1 MLTTP
6 TLVLILTAFSN
17 VAFGAVGPQASF
29 HIGNAIISPDGFSRS
44 CAIFYYYLFI
54 YLLTRNRA
62 VVVNGQSPG
71 PLLSGNKV
79 SCDAQVWSAGLTG
92 ISGRQ
97 LQNQGSKHFE

>member
-44 CAIFYYYLFI
+44 CAISYYFFFFF
-54 YLLTRNRA
+54 LLTRNRA

-79 SCDAQVWSAGLTG
+79 SCDVPAWSAGLTG

-97 LQNQGSKHFE
+97 LQN

>member
-44 CAIFYYYLFI
+44 CAISYYFFFF
-54 YLLTRNRA
+54 LLTRNRA

-79 SCDAQVWSAGLTG
+79 SCDVPAWSAGLTG

-97 LQNQGSKHFE
+97 LQN